1 MRNYYTIFLT
11 LGITLI
17 AQFATAASDP
27 KKSRFDSR
35 IQTETYNAMDVTEI
49 RVSDG
54 FAAVVLFA
62 PDERIIN
69 KGSGFSDGWSLEDRE
84 NEIYIKPISVKVE
97 STDGEVWLEPTL
109 KEWDTNL
116 LISTNRRNYVF
127 DLILEA
133 DPKKSAYQISFKYPQ
148 DEKKQQQIKQQIKQ
162 LEKQAIDEQNKIETA
177 LNMTRTPR
185 NWDYFMKVKDGSETI
200 APDYAY
206 DDGLF
211 TYLGFTRTKSFPSVF
226 LLEGE
231 TESLLNTHVREDSR
245 YQVLVVQKTA
255 EKLVLRSGDKV
266 VGIFNGSYGKN
277 PAPYNTTISDKVMR
291 DVK

>member
-1 MRNYYTIFLT
+1 MRNYSFILALSVILT
-11 LGITLI
+11 TP
-17 AQFATAASDP
+17 FANAASDP
-27 KKSRFDSR
+27 SKSRLDSR
-35 IQTETYNAMDVTEI
+35 IQTEIYNAMDVTEI
-49 RVSDG
+49 RVSNG
-54 FAAVVLFA
+54 YAAVVLFS

-84 NEIYIKPISVKVE
+84 NEIYIKPIAVKVE
-97 STDGEVWLEPTL
+97 SDGGEEWLEPTL

-116 LISTNRRNYVF
+116 LIRTNRRNYVF

-133 DPKKSAYQISFKYPQ
+133 DPKKSAYQVSFKYPQ
-148 DEKKQQQIKQQIKQ
+148 DEKKLQQMKQ
-162 LEKQAIDEQNKIETA
+162 LAKQVADEQDKINAA
-177 LNMTRTPR
+177 LDVTRPPR
-185 NWDYFMKVKDGSETI
+185 NWDFFMKVKEGSETI

-211 TYLGFTRTKSFPSVF
+211 TYLGFSRTKTFPAVF

-231 TESLLNTHVREDSR
+231 TESLLNTHVRENGR

-266 VGIFNGSYGKN
+266 VGVFNSSYGKN
-277 PAPYNTTISDKVMR
+277 PAPYNTTISDNVMR
-291 DVK
+291 DVR

>member
-1 MRNYYTIFLT
+1 MRNYSFILALSVILATP
-11 LGITLI
+11 
-17 AQFATAASDP
+17 FANAASDP
-27 KKSRFDSR
+27 SKSRLDSR
-35 IQTETYNAMDVTEI
+35 IQTEIYNAMDVTEI
-49 RVSDG
+49 RVSNG
-54 FAAVVLFA
+54 YAAVVLFS

-84 NEIYIKPISVKVE
+84 NEIHIKPVAVKVE
-97 STDGEVWLEPTL
+97 SDGGEEWLEPTL

-116 LISTNRRNYVF
+116 LIRTNRRNYVF

-133 DPKKSAYQISFKYPQ
+133 DPKKSAYQVSFKYPQ
-148 DEKKQQQIKQQIKQ
+148 DEKKLQQMKQ
-162 LEKQAIDEQNKIETA
+162 LAKQVADEQDKINAA
-177 LNMTRTPR
+177 LDVTRPPR
-185 NWDYFMKVKDGSETI
+185 NWDFFMKVKEGSETI

-211 TYLGFTRTKSFPSVF
+211 TYLGFSRTKTFPAVF

-231 TESLLNTHVREDSR
+231 TESLLNTHVRENGR

-266 VGIFNGSYGKN
+266 VGVFNGSYGKN
-277 PAPYNTTISDKVMR
+277 PAPYNTTISDNVMR
-291 DVK
+291 DVQ

>member
-1 MRNYYTIFLT
+1 MRNYSFILALSVILATP
-11 LGITLI
+11 
-17 AQFATAASDP
+17 FANAASDP
-27 KKSRFDSR
+27 SKSRLDSR
-35 IQTETYNAMDVTEI
+35 IQTEIYNAMDVTEI
-49 RVSDG
+49 RVSNG
-54 FAAVVLFA
+54 YAAVVLFS

-84 NEIYIKPISVKVE
+84 NEIYIKPVAVKVE
-97 STDGEVWLEPTL
+97 SDGGEEWLEPTL

-116 LISTNRRNYVF
+116 LIRTNRRNYVF

-133 DPKKSAYQISFKYPQ
+133 DPKKSAYQVSFKYPQ
-148 DEKKQQQIKQQIKQ
+148 DEKKLQQMKQ
-162 LEKQAIDEQNKIETA
+162 LAKQVADEQDKINAA
-177 LNMTRTPR
+177 LDVTRPPR
-185 NWDYFMKVKDGSETI
+185 NWDFFMKVKEGSETI

-211 TYLGFTRTKSFPSVF
+211 TYLGFSRTKTFPAVF

-231 TESLLNTHVREDSR
+231 TESLLNTHVRENGR

-266 VGIFNGSYGKN
+266 VGVFNGSYGKN
-277 PAPYNTTISDKVMR
+277 PAPYNTTISDNVMR
-291 DVK
+291 DVQ

>member
-1 MRNYYTIFLT
+1 MRNYSFILALSVILATP
-11 LGITLI
+11 
-17 AQFATAASDP
+17 FANAASDP
-27 KKSRFDSR
+27 SKSRLDSR
-35 IQTETYNAMDVTEI
+35 IQTEIYNAMDVTEI
-49 RVSDG
+49 RVNNG
-54 FAAVVLFA
+54 YAAVVLFS

-84 NEIYIKPISVKVE
+84 NEIYIKPVAVKVE
-97 STDGEVWLEPTL
+97 SDGGEEWLEPTL

-116 LISTNRRNYVF
+116 LIRTNRRNYVF

-133 DPKKSAYQISFKYPQ
+133 DPKKSAYQVSFKYPQ
-148 DEKKQQQIKQQIKQ
+148 DEKKLQQMKQ
-162 LEKQAIDEQNKIETA
+162 LAKQVADEQDKINAA
-177 LNMTRTPR
+177 LDVTRPPR
-185 NWDYFMKVKDGSETI
+185 NWDFFMKVKEGSETI

-211 TYLGFTRTKSFPSVF
+211 TYLGFSRTKTFPAVF

-231 TESLLNTHVREDSR
+231 TESLLNTHVRENGR

-266 VGIFNGSYGKN
+266 VGVFNGSYGKN
-277 PAPYNTTISDKVMR
+277 PAPYNTTISDNVMR
-291 DVK
+291 DVQ